1 MIGPSSKHLERKKW
15 RRLLANAFRTKPNCL
30 PASQTIAVK
39 SRQKK
44 EKIPPRTCQHFHQ
57 CSSFAERAPQP
68 EVRMLG
74 QAHTLWLCHRADS
87 SNDCRFS
94 SPAANCSR
102 SSPACVLKPRVH
114 SKPCNTSCN
123 RNAISEA
130 RTPAGPLPSML

>member
-15 RRLLANAFRTKPNCL
+15 LRLLANTFRTKPDCL
-30 PASQTIAVK
+30 PASQTIVIK
-39 SRQKK
+39 TRQKK
-44 EKIPPRTCQHFHQ
+44 EKIPPGTCPHFHQ
-57 CSSFAERAPQP
+57 RNSFAERTPQP
-68 EVRMLG
+68 EVGVLG
-74 QAHTLWLCHRADS
+74 QVHTLWLRHRADS

-114 SKPCNTSCN
+114 SKPCNISCN

-130 RTPAGPLPSML
+130 RAPAGPLPSLL